1 MTDIVPER
9 GFSITV
15 LDGVSVVTPSAEI
28 TTENAGRLREA
39 LAAASRERVIV
50 VVDMTAN
57 DFCDSSGISELV
69 MAQKRARHS
78 TGEVRLVMSGPA
90 VRRIFKVTGVDD
102 IFRIFGSLGDAVSA
116 EPVTHTLDTPP
127 TGAHR

>member
-28 TTENAGRLREA
+28 TIENAGPLREA

-69 MAQKRARHS
+69 MAQKRARQA

-90 VRRIFKVTGVDD
+90 VRRIFKVTGVDG
-102 IFRIFGSLGDAVSA
+102 IFRIFGTLADAVSA
-116 EPVTHTLDTPP
+116 EPVTRTLDTPP
-127 TGAHR
+127 TGAHC